1 MNTTRTTTRSSV
13 KIAIAAAG
21 LALATAGVAHA
32 EILLLAGNQGV
43 IHQLDTDTGEVT
55 FRGVCAGPVS
65 SMVVSDNTLYLGDEN
80 GSVYAF
86 DVDTNLV
93 AGAFN
98 VPADASAMS
107 WIGDQLVVADS
118 GGEILYI
125 DTDSHQVVDST
136 EVISTDITAMGLDAG
151 GLFVGGQSTLAVRS
165 HIGQDDFTFFAA
177 CGSMINS
184 MAFGPDTMFLAGT
197 GFAGP
202 TDGTVYLFDK
212 FAGGIEYS
220 GTHSVESDVTA
231 MVSLGRTLYIAG
243 SDGMIHE
250 MDTNT
255 GEITNVIDA
264 GINIQA
270 MTPAAGLTSC
280 PADYDASG
288 QLDFLDI
295 SRFLELYTGRI
306 VPADMNGDSNFDFLD
321 ISRFIRIYSSGC

>member
-1 MNTTRTTTRSSV
+1 MPTRITSTSSTRLTL
-13 KIAIAAAG
+13 AAAG
-21 LALATAGVAHA
+21 LALAITGVAQA

-65 SMVVSDNTLYLGDEN
+65 SMVVSDATLYLGDEN

-86 DVDTNLV
+86 DVNTNLV
-93 AGAFN
+93 TGAFN

-107 WIGDQLVVADS
+107 WIADQLVIADS
-118 GGEILYI
+118 GGEIFYV
-125 DTDSHQVVDST
+125 DTVSNQIVDST
-136 EVISTDITAMGLDAG
+136 VITTTDITAMGLDAG
-151 GLFVGGQSTLAVRS
+151 GLFVGGQSTLALRS

-220 GTHSVESDVTA
+220 GTHSVESDVSA
-231 MVSLGRTLYIAG
+231 MVSLGRTLFIAG
-243 SDGMIHE
+243 TDGMIHQ
-250 MDTNT
+250 MDTAT
-255 GEITNVIDA
+255 GEITDVIDA

-288 QLDFLDI
+288 GLDFLDI
-295 SRFLELYTGRI
+295 SRFLELYTGRV
-306 VPADMNGDSNFDFLD
+306 VPADMNGDGNFDFLD
-321 ISRFIRIYSSGC
+321 ISRFIRIYSNGC